1 MHKRR
6 RDGTRVEAHA
16 ARQAAVGPRGCQ
28 CQALARRF
36 WGPEAVIFTAARV
49 TAFSAARALIDRSGK
64 RRDQGFTLLEIL
76 VALVV
81 LGFVLA
87 GIAGGVQFGQR
98 AADMQAR
105 SIAAHADMGAADR
118 LLRRLVAAMDPGT
131 VTEDPKLSA
140 AATALG
146 FTTDLG
152 SAAAALGDGEA
163 DIGLG
168 VDGAHR
174 LVVRWTPALHA
185 IRLGPQPPP
194 RSAVLLDG
202 VERVDFAY
210 WGHGEGGGG
219 AWLTSWT
226 EKDIPP
232 LVRIRLRFTPEA
244 HRAWPDIVAATER
257 QRAVR

>member
-1 MHKRR
+1 MRALVFFSRSRPSRQRAGVRAGPKRR
-6 RDGTRVEAHA
+6 CNA
-16 ARQAAVGPRGCQ
+16 AWPSPRPSPAGGRG
-28 CQALARRF
+28 RRIA
-36 WGPEAVIFTAARV
+36 ER
-49 TAFSAARALIDRSGK
+49 
-64 RRDQGFTLLEIL
+64 GFTLLEIL

-131 VTEDPKLSA
+131 VTESPKLDGG
-140 AATALG
+140 ATALG

-163 DIGLG
+163 DVGLG
-168 VDGAHR
+168 VDAAHR
-174 LVVRWTPALHA
+174 LVLRWTPALHA
-185 IRLGPQPPP
+185 IRLGPPPVP
-194 RSAVLLDG
+194 RTAVVLDG
-202 VERVDFAY
+202 VDRVDFAY

-219 AWLTSWT
+219 SWLTSWH

-232 LVRIRLRFTPEA
+232 LIRIRLRFVPEA
-244 HRAWPDIVAATER
+244 HRVWPDIVAATER
-257 QRAVR
+257 LRAVR